1 MYKAIV
7 KALRIGEIILSCAS
21 WMGYMLISSDVP
33 PVITANN
40 LYALM
45 AAYLMILLFSIF
57 DFAVCMKQNK
67 RGGYVSFLIE
77 LIILALWVLS
87 YRGTNFSISSDI
99 KFSYSIIL
107 GGIISNAAGVI
118 LKLVIILRK
127 VICQ

>member
-45 AAYLMILLFSIF
+45 AAYLMILL
-57 DFAVCMKQNK
+57 
-67 RGGYVSFLIE
+67 E

-87 YRGTNFSISSDI
+87 YRGTNFGITGSDI
-99 KFSYSIIL
+99 KLSYSIIL